1 MSNKEFTNRLE
12 NLLKLKK
19 ERTALKIEMNK
30 LMDEMV
36 EDKNTVNNICRNNVL
51 KIQIQKLDILND
63 KIKKYRKL
71 YYILTYDVNNN
82 VYCISCYIY

>member
-12 NLLKLKK
+12 NLSKLKK
-19 ERTALKIEMNK
+19 KRIALKIEMNK

-36 EDKNTVNNICRNNVL
+36 EDRNTLNNISRNNVL

-63 KIKKYRKL
+63 KIKNIES
-71 YYILTYDVNNN
+71 YI
-82 VYCISCYIY
+82 IY

>member
-1 MSNKEFTNRLE
+1 MSNKEFMNRLE
-12 NLLKLKK
+12 NLSKLKK

-36 EDKNTVNNICRNNVL
+36 EDRNTLNNISRNNVL

-63 KIKKYRKL
+63 KIKNIES
-71 YYILTYDVNNN
+71 YI
-82 VYCISCYIY
+82 IYQ

>member
-12 NLLKLKK
+12 NLSKLKK
-19 ERTALKIEMNK
+19 ERIALKIEMNK

-36 EDKNTVNNICRNNVL
+36 EDRNTLNNISRNNVL

-63 KIKKYRKL
+63 KIKNIES
-71 YYILTYDVNNN
+71 YI
-82 VYCISCYIY
+82 IY

>member
-1 MSNKEFTNRLE
+1 MSNKEFMNRLE
-12 NLLKLKK
+12 NLSKLKK

-36 EDKNTVNNICRNNVL
+36 EDRNTLNNISRNNVL

-63 KIKKYRKL
+63 KIKNIES
-71 YYILTYDVNNN
+71 YI
-82 VYCISCYIY
+82 IYK